1 MARNRH
7 VAITRHD
14 ASALQALGLSR
25 SQSDV
30 YFAVLTTPH
39 SDVAELSERSGRGP
53 GVVQSATRHLMADG
67 LIVRIAGEPA
77 RFQAVSPEAALRS
90 RLRHAETAISQA
102 HRVVGELEQLFGRIV
117 HTSHPAGRV
126 EVIAGTDNVASRVR
140 QLQDSAVQQIRTF
153 DTPPYVSDPNSFVA
167 PLRQAARSG
176 VVLKGLYDRAA
187 LAIPGRLNGDIA
199 ACLASGELTRVVTA
213 LPLKMVI
220 VDETAALLPQTISG
234 GIVDSAYLVH
244 PCSLLDG
251 FSALFEALWATGLPL
266 NRHSRP
272 GPASTG
278 HDTPN
283 DDTRQL
289 LTLLMAGHT
298 DATIA
303 RALGISPR
311 TAQRRVQALMDRL
324 NADTRFQ
331 AGVAAANRG
340 WL

>member
-1 MARNRH
+1 M
-7 VAITRHD
+7 AITRQD
-14 ASALQALGLSR
+14 ASALSALGLNR
-25 SQSDV
+25 LQSDV

-39 SDVAELSERSGRGP
+39 SDMAELSERSGHGS
-53 GVVQSATRHLMADG
+53 GAVQAATRHLVADG

-77 RFQAVSPEAALRS
+77 RFQAVSPEAALHT
-90 RLRHAETAISQA
+90 RLKHAEMAVDEA
-102 HRVVGELEQLFGRIV
+102 HRVVGELEQLFGRVV

-140 QLQDSAVQQIRTF
+140 QLQDSAVHQIRTF
-153 DTPPYVSDPNSFVA
+153 DTPPYVIDPNSFVA
-167 PLRQAARSG
+167 PLGQAARSG
-176 VVLKGLYDRAA
+176 VVLRGLYDRAA
-187 LAIPGRLNGDIA
+187 LAIPGRLEGDIA
-199 ACLASGELTRVVTA
+199 ACLASGEIARVVTA
-213 LPLKMVI
+213 LPLKMVL

-251 FSALFEALWATGLPL
+251 FSALFEALWATGLPM
-266 NRHSRP
+266 NARA
-272 GPASTG
+272 ASVTG
-278 HDTPN
+278 ETPSEG
-283 DDTRQL
+283 DRRL
-289 LTLLMAGHT
+289 LSLLMAGHT

-303 RALGISPR
+303 RTLGVSPR
-311 TAQRRVQALMDRL
+311 TAQRRVQGLMDAL

>member
-1 MARNRH
+1 M
-7 VAITRHD
+7 AITRQD
-14 ASALQALGLSR
+14 ASALRALGLSR
-25 SQSDV
+25 LQSDV

-39 SDVAELSERSGRGP
+39 SDMTELSERSGHGA
-53 GVVQSATRHLMADG
+53 GAVHAATRHLMADG

-77 RFQAVSPEAALRS
+77 RFQAVSPEAALRT
-90 RLRHAETAISQA
+90 RLRHAETAVDEA
-102 HRVVGELEQLFGRIV
+102 HRVVGELEQLFGRVV

-140 QLQDSAVQQIRTF
+140 QVQDSAVHQIRTF

-176 VVLKGLYDRAA
+176 VVLRGLYDRAA
-187 LAIPGRLNGDIA
+187 LAIPGRLEGDIA
-199 ACLASGELTRVVTA
+199 ACLASGEIARVVTA
-213 LPLKMVI
+213 LPLKMVL

-251 FSALFEALWATGLPL
+251 FSALFEALWATGLPM
-266 NRHSRP
+266 NGRAA
-272 GPASTG
+272 ASATG
-278 HDTPN
+278 DTPSE
-283 DDTRQL
+283 DDRRL
-289 LTLLMAGHT
+289 LSLLMAGHT

-303 RALGISPR
+303 RALGVSPR
-311 TAQRRVQALMDRL
+311 TAQRRVQSLMDRL